1 MKIDLN
7 KRLKDL
13 EKKVETETKKIKKSK
28 KNKPTNIFWQ
38 ILNVVIII
46 IIIINIYSLAKTYF
60 GEKDNVRK
68 EVKVSMSEIVKN
80 LQIENDIISSTSSV
94 KNILIDGEEIRLDV
108 GTNTTLVSKKEI
120 NESLLDVL
128 KNYGVGTSTLS
139 NINIKIKDDSIYK
152 F

>member
-38 ILNVVIII
+38 IFNVVIFI
-46 IIIINIYSLAKTYF
+46 IIIINIYSLAKNYF
-60 GEKDNVRK
+60 REKNNVRK

>member
-38 ILNVVIII
+38 IFNVVIFI
-46 IIIINIYSLAKTYF
+46 IIIINIYSLAKTYI
-60 GEKDNVRK
+60 GEKNNVRK
-68 EVKVSMSEIVKN
+68 EVKVSMSEIVKELQTHEQN
-80 LQIENDIISSTSSV
+80 LAASSTR
-94 KNILIDGEEIRLDV
+94 NILIDGDDIRLDV

-128 KNYGVGTSTLS
+128 KNYGVSTSTLS
-139 NINIKIKDDSIYK
+139 NIDIKIKDDSIYK